1 MNLTKQEMNVL
12 SELGKTYAEIASLP
26 IQKEKEE
33 LWRSLNRL
41 KMERPMVV
49 IDQIPWN
56 EMDVDGSLVNQVKD
70 PYWQG
75 VETSLR
81 QKIYQFR
88 HMPADMVVY
97 PYLLLPRLM
106 NHTGFGVAIDEEIS
120 VGDKNNGVVGHKFIN
135 QFEEM
140 EDVERIKDP
149 KIDVDR
155 VGEALVLQ
163 QASEIFDGIVPVK
176 LGGMQ
181 MHLGIWDTITM
192 WMGVEACYIELMDR
206 PELIH
211 AIMKRFTE
219 AKISE
224 IEQLNALKA
233 FDANGHTCHCSYT
246 FSDDLPSAD
255 CDSDNATSKDVWAFG
270 LAQLFSSVSPDITD
284 EFEVP
289 YMQKLFPYFGA
300 IYYGCCDRLDDRL
313 DVVAKMPNI
322 RKVSCSPWSKR
333 EEFALK
339 LPKEYIMSNKPN
351 PALLA
356 ADTMD
361 YDAVRSDVRRTIN
374 AAKAGGVGL
383 ELIVK
388 DISTVKYEPQRLW
401 EWSKVAMEE
410 VSR

>member
-75 VETSLR
+75 VESSLR
-81 QKIYQFR
+81 QQIYQFK
-88 HMPADMVVY
+88 HMPADMVVN
-97 PYLLLPRLM
+97 PCIMLPRLIS
-106 NHTGFGVAIDEEIS
+106 HSGFGVAVDEEIS
-120 VGDKNNGVVGHKFIN
+120 VGDKTNGVVGHKFNN
-135 QFEEM
+135 QFQEM
-140 EDVERIKDP
+140 EDVERIKEP
-149 KIDVDR
+149 KIDLDR
-155 VGEALVLQ
+155 AGEAVVLQ
-163 QASEIFDGIVPVK
+163 QASEIFGGIAPVK
-176 LGGMQ
+176 LCASQ
-181 MHLGIWDTITM
+181 THLGIWDTITM

-219 AKISE
+219 VKISE
-224 IEQLNALKA
+224 IEQLNALKV
-233 FDANGHTCHCSYT
+233 FDTYSNKCHCTYT
-246 FSDDLPSAD
+246 YLDDLPGAD
-255 CDSDNATSKDVWAFG
+255 CDRENATSKDAWAFG

-313 DVVAKMPNI
+313 DIVAKMPNI

-333 EEFALK
+333 EEFAQK
-339 LPKEYIMSNKPN
+339 LPKEYIMSNKPT

-356 ADTMD
+356 VDTMD
-361 YDAVRSDVRRTIN
+361 YEAVRADVRRTID

-383 ELIVK
+383 ELIIK

-401 EWSKVAMEE
+401 EWSKVVLEE